1 MNLKL
6 ILKLLRK
13 EANLVLGDKSIFLVL
28 FIAPFLYLFLIGT
41 TYINKDEEKVSIGI
55 VDMDRTNSSRAFLN
69 KLNTTQKVAITHSYN
84 SLSEAKNG
92 LFRFDIHGIVNI
104 PRGFEKKLK
113 TKEVSPIGLILNNTK
128 FLPSN
133 DINKAVNSVALDYAI
148 QSREA
153 FFKSKEI
160 NPTLA
165 REKANP
171 IKVQVNGVYNPTNNY
186 GNFLLPFV
194 LLLILH
200 QTLLIGMSE
209 SIASDRENGIMQISF
224 LESENNFLNY
234 IIGKTGLYFF
244 LFLTYLFFTFL
255 VVFPLLD
262 ISINGNLFSL
272 FAVSS
277 IFLLATVLYSWFI
290 SSFFTSETRA
300 MEVFALTSYPIFLI
314 TGVTWSVNEM
324 PLFIQLISNLI
335 PLNPYFVFLKKLV
348 VMGVNS
354 YWYLNE
360 IIHLLIL
367 VFIGFIA
374 AYLRFCYLQ
383 KKHT

>member
-1 MNLKL
+1 
-6 ILKLLRK
+6 
-13 EANLVLGDKSIFLVL
+13 
-28 FIAPFLYLFLIGT
+28 
-41 TYINKDEEKVSIGI
+41 
-55 VDMDRTNSSRAFLN
+55 
-69 KLNTTQKVAITHSYN
+69 
-84 SLSEAKNG
+84 
-92 LFRFDIHGIVNI
+92 
-104 PRGFEKKLK
+104 
-113 TKEVSPIGLILNNTK
+113 
-128 FLPSN
+128 
-133 DINKAVNSVALDYAI
+133 
-148 QSREA
+148 
-153 FFKSKEI
+153 
-160 NPTLA
+160 
-165 REKANP
+165 
-171 IKVQVNGVYNPTNNY
+171 
-186 GNFLLPFV
+186 
-194 LLLILH
+194 
-200 QTLLIGMSE
+200 
-209 SIASDRENGIMQISF
+209 MQISF